1 MANSGASVKSTE
13 IYRADSATTRG
24 GGAIPGRRAQ
34 AWQERAGV
42 GQKRAG
48 CEQHGGGRGAAMGR
62 EWKGWWCRI
71 GLFVFEP
78 DVPVRT
84 VAGWKKIKGGK
95 LKRLRPEDISDMLQV
110 ATTSVQLEPS
120 S

>member
-1 MANSGASVKSTE
+1 MDFMVCFTGNIDGQDSVHTE
-13 IYRADSATTRG
+13 QLNAYDEKE
-24 GGAIPGRRAQ
+24 AILII
-34 AWQERAGV
+34 
-42 GQKRAG
+42 
-48 CEQHGGGRGAAMGR
+48 QHYDFS
-62 EWKGWWCRI
+62 EWCRI